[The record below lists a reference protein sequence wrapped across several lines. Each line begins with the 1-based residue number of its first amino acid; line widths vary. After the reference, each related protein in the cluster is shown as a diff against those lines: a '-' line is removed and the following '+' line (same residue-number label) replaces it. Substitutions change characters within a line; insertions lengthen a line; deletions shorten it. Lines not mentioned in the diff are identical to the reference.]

1 MRVNKI
7 YRHQLNSDI
16 KKDILV
22 YEEKDDQFSTGVYK
36 TKSQEFLIIA
46 SRSTLSTEMRYLNSN
61 KPDEEFKL
69 FAKREKNHEYSI
81 NHFGDSFYILTNS
94 ERILKTLEL

>member
-16 KKDILV
+16 KNDILV
-22 YEEKDDQFSTGVYK
+22 FEEKDDQFSTGVYK

-46 SRSTLSTEMRYLNSN
+46 SRSTLTTEMRFLNAN
-61 KPDEEFKL
+61 TPDDEFKL
-69 FAKREKNHEYSI
+69 FAKRRKTMSI
-81 NHFGDSFYILTNS
+81 V
-94 ERILKTLEL
+94 